1 MHWKKPHMV
10 NSHTFTPKSQA
21 QIDFFNLESKGV
33 FEIGFGGSTNA
44 GKTCCMIQ
52 SSLMYIHIPEYRAA
66 FFRREAAQLE
76 KAGLLDEAH
85 KWYPKADP
93 GVVYNGTTKI
103 FKFSSG
109 AQISF
114 NGCEAEADVKKYY
127 GVNWHALYLEEL
139 THFTPNQITGLLQ
152 RVRPIPGVKIP
163 LRFRSSTNPGG
174 AHEDWVIDRYRPWLN
189 KHTIEP
195 IKGLEFEAENGEILY
210 YTNLNGKLVLSRTRE
225 EGYNSIS
232 YVTPN
237 INDLS
242 PDQEARVHGN
252 SDPILRAQLLG
263 KWGVKAEAGMYFNE
277 EWFKDAPAVPLTR
290 TRLRY
295 WDLAASGNKGDFL
308 ASILIAKW
316 RTAQGVD
323 NYYIEDIIL
332 LKPQVHEV
340 EAIVYKQAKIDGP
353 MVAIAIEQ
361 EGGSAG
367 KIVAHNFETKLKA
380 LGHRVYIDQKTSDRT
395 TSSKEARAGIVSPLA
410 KEGRIWL
417 VNNPSVIRNRGE
429 FFKQVIG
436 FPVEKHDD
444 ILDAMTGAIYV
455 LNNKYSGI
463 ATYSMIGAGQRYL
476 RDNNPF
482 NLNNREAM

>member
-1 MHWKKPHMV
+1 MDTNINIFK
-10 NSHTFTPKSQA
+10 PKSKA
-21 QIDFFNLESKGV
+21 QEDFFNLEARGV

-44 GKTCCMIQ
+44 GKTCCMII
-52 SSLMYIHIPEYRAA
+52 SSLMYVHIPEYRAA

-76 KAGLLDEAH
+76 KAGLIDEAK

-93 GVVYNGTTKI
+93 GVEFNGTTKI

-152 RVRPIPGVKIP
+152 RVRPMPGVNIP

-174 AHEDWVIDRYRPWLN
+174 THEDWVIDRYRPWLN

-195 IKGLEFEAENGEILY
+195 IKGLPFEAEDGEILY
-210 YTNLNGKLVLSRTRE
+210 YTNLDGKLLLSRTRE
-225 EGYNSIS
+225 KGYHSIS
-232 YVTPN
+232 YITPN

-263 KWGVKAEAGMYFNE
+263 KWGVKAEAGMYFTE
-277 EWFKDAPAVPLTR
+277 DWFKEAPATPLTK

-295 WDLAASGNKGDFL
+295 WDLAASGDKGDFL
-308 ASILIAKW
+308 ASMLVTKCK
-316 RTAQGVD
+316 D
-323 NYYIEDIIL
+323 SYYIEDIIL

-340 EAIVYKQAKIDGP
+340 ESIVYKQAKIDGP
-353 MVAIAIEQ
+353 LVAIAIEQ

-410 KEGRIWL
+410 KEGKIYL
-417 VNNPSVIRNRGE
+417 VNNPSVIRNRRE
-429 FFKQVIG
+429 FFKQVVG

-444 ILDAMTGAIYV
+444 ILDAMTGAIHV
-455 LNNKYSGI
+455 INNKYNGI
-463 ATYSMIGAGQRYL
+463 ATYLMMNDGQRVF
-476 RDNNPF
+476 RENNPF
-482 NLNNREAM
+482 NLNTREII